1 MRKFLLSLFL
11 TAFCCVMNAG
21 DISVGYSNGEVA
33 KSSDF
38 TVRGKNMV
46 SAAVY
51 VTPELY
57 QKFVGNEV
65 KAINVGLAS
74 VKSCDSVSVWI
85 RETLDG
91 EDLAYGVIKRGGTPS
106 PHVGWNA
113 VTLNSPFALE
123 EGKSF
128 YIGYTY
134 AQRGNDATV
143 SVVDGSA
150 PNSSYIKRGSS
161 ANWENISDRGV
172 ISLEML
178 VNGDNMPQYDLV
190 LNRATGSQ
198 PSPGILSVSASIT
211 NLGQVDIADYDIS
224 FSAEGYNYVY
234 KSLTPVA
241 SGETVNVDVLLYD
254 VPEGVGYIYPMD
266 VTITRLA
273 GGEDTFAD
281 DNTVRLS
288 WLVPRNVAVEEFT
301 GTGCGWC
308 PRGLVG
314 MEKMNEKYGDRFVG
328 LALHQYNSD
337 DPMYFTAYKN
347 LGVSGFPSS
356 FIDRKFEA
364 DPYYGTDEVDVCHDI
379 DKALLEEVLVS
390 VGVKAEYNEDKTEVN
405 ITGTVTAFGDVSGLK
420 ATFVLTADD
429 LTGTQNSWKQSNYYT
444 SYSSSQLPPDLAQFG
459 AGGENGTSTFA
470 WAYDDVVIA
479 AYKSGT
485 SYEMNLNSM
494 GQMDTQTITTTLKM
508 PTKAILKDAII
519 YEKVKANILLL
530 NGAGQVVN
538 CNKAFVTYSDNVREK
553 GKVSS
558 ENVREVARYT
568 VDGQRIAIPQKGINI
583 IRLSDGS
590 TKKVNVR

>member
-38 TVRGKNMV
+38 TIRGKNMV

-65 KAINVGLAS
+65 KAINVGLVS
-74 VKSCDSVSVWI
+74 VKSCDSVMVWI

-91 EDLAYGVIKRGGTPS
+91 EDLAYGMIKRGGSPS

-113 VTLNSPFALE
+113 VPLNSPFALE

-150 PNSSYIKRGSS
+150 PNTSYIKRGSS
-161 ANWENISDRGV
+161 AAWENISDNGV
-172 ISLEML
+172 LSLEML

-190 LNRATGSQ
+190 LNRVVGSQ
-198 PSPGILSVSASIT
+198 PSQGILSVSASIT

-224 FSAEGYNYVY
+224 FAAEGYNYVY
-234 KSLTPVA
+234 KSLTPVE
-241 SGETVNVDVLLYD
+241 SGQTVNVDMLLYD
-254 VPEGVGYIYPMD
+254 VPEGVGYLYPMD
-266 VTITRLA
+266 VTISRLA
-273 GGEDTFAD
+273 GGEDVYAD

-314 MEKMNEKYGDRFVG
+314 MEKMNQLYGDRFVG

-356 FIDRKFEA
+356 FINRKFEA
-364 DPYYGTDEVDVCHDI
+364 DPYYGTDNVDVCNDI
-379 DKALLEEVLVS
+379 DKALLEEVMVS

-429 LTGTQNSWKQSNYYT
+429 LTGPQNSWKQSNYYT

-459 AGGENGTSTFA
+459 AGGENGTSSFA

-479 AYKSGT
+479 AYKNGT
-485 SYEMNLNSM
+485 SYEMNLNGMS
-494 GQMDTQTITTTLKM
+494 QMDTQTITTTLKM

-530 NGAGQVVN
+530 NSAGEIIN
-538 CNKAFVTYSDNVREK
+538 CNKTFVSYSDNVREK

-558 ENVREVARYT
+558 ENVSEVARYT